1 MTRQFSLVAGAL
13 LLAACSRN
21 EQTTQSLGAAQ
32 VVAQG
37 VTAERVAGGV
47 RVSNGTSAAIP
58 YVVWD
63 EGFLGL
69 LGPCDR
75 EGRVCPLLGAGKSV
89 TVSNGAPGFTGAGNA
104 VVYWWT
110 LDSDPASVPNKLVV
124 GGGR

>member
-1 MTRQFSLVAGAL
+1 MTPKVSLVASVL
-13 LLAACSRN
+13 LLAACSTN

-32 VVAQG
+32 IISQG

-47 RVSNGTSAAIP
+47 RVSNGTASAIS

-69 LGPCDR
+69 VGPCDR
-75 EGRVCPLLGAGKSV
+75 EGKVYPLLEAGKSV
-89 TVSNGAPGFTGAGNA
+89 TVSEGAAGFSGMGNA
-104 VVYWWT
+104 VVYWWA
-110 LDSDPASVPNKLVV
+110 LDSDPASQPNKVIA